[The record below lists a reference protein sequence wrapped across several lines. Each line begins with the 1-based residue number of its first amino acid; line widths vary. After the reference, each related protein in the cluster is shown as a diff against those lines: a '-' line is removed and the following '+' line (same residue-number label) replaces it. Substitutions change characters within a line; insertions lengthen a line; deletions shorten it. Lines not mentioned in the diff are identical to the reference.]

1 LEVSAEAARRKE
13 SEMKLRVLALSV
25 LVCAAF
31 LALNGLGPTAAANHL
46 TKCFGQRADINQSHD
61 SLGSFL
67 VGTSGHDVIIGSP
80 DRDHIEGRGGRD
92 FICGIGGRDEIRGGR
107 RADKLSGGP
116 GDDEI
121 SGGRGGDL
129 IKGGTGHDRAN
140 GGPGWDTCVNIE
152 VRTSCEVVR

>member
-1 LEVSAEAARRKE
+1 
-13 SEMKLRVLALSV
+13 MKLRALALSV
-25 LVCAAF
+25 LVVCGAF
-31 LALNGLGPTAAANHL
+31 LALNWLGPTAAANHI
-46 TKCFGQRADINQSHD
+46 TKCFGERADINQSHD

-67 VGTSGHDVIIGSP
+67 AGTWRHDVFIGSP

-92 FICGIGGRDEIRGGR
+92 FICGIDGHDEILGGR

-129 IKGGTGHDRAN
+129 IKGGTGHDRVN

-152 VRTSCEVVR
+152 VPTSCEVVR